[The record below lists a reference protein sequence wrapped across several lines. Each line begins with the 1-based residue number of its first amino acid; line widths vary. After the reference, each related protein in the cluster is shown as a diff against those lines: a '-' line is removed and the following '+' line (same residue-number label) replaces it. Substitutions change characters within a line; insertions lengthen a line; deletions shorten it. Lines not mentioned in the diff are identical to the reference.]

1 MSSDYNYNLLKKDIK
16 EGKQIVLFVGAGINF
31 CPKHRMLW
39 SDIMRHL
46 FKHALTSIACNKDI
60 NKDDLAQLKE
70 LFGIDNNALLDK
82 ESIDSYL
89 ELYEYVQDEYPSV
102 LQAYIVK
109 RILGQRYIS
118 IIQEFLYK
126 NCSTVLL
133 REAFETNHSIKSK
146 EKKKEIDYPCLF
158 AIARLILLCPNIKAV
173 VTYNYDNFLTQAI
186 KILQESP
193 GTYFNGKD
201 KLLFNKRT
209 NNGSLEV
216 VDVYGDN
223 YNSVIRSKT
232 FPIYHVHGY
241 IPSPTE
247 IQNIDETSIV
257 LSLDEFYDNVR
268 NVYSWQTD
276 TQMHLLSHYTCIFIG
291 SSISDITIQRMLYY
305 AQHYGNNENIYYFRA
320 HQIKQQLNEHH
331 KCIHKIL
338 DEIKN
343 DFYNDY
349 GLTTIYREDG
359 YDKLYPYISALVD
372 VLKTEENE
380 EV

>member
-1 MSSDYNYNLLKKDIK
+1 MSSDYNYHLLQKDIK

-31 CPKHRMLW
+31 CQKHRMLW
-39 SDIMRHL
+39 SDVMRHL

-82 ESIDSYL
+82 ESINSYL
-89 ELYEYVQDEYPSV
+89 ELHEYVQDEYPSI

-109 RILGQRYIS
+109 KILGQRYIS
-118 IIQEFLYK
+118 IIQEFLYN
-126 NCSTVLL
+126 NCSAELL
-133 REAFETNHSIKSK
+133 RDAFKTNHSIKSK
-146 EKKKEIDYPCLF
+146 EKKNEIDYPCLF

-193 GTYFNGKD
+193 GTYFNRKD

-276 TQMHLLSHYTCIFIG
+276 TQMHLLSHYTCVFIG

-320 HQIKQQLNEHH
+320 HQEQQLEESH
-331 KCIHKIL
+331 KSIHKLL

-349 GLTTIYREDG
+349 GLTTIYVEEG
-359 YDKLYPYISALVD
+359 YDYLYSKISALVD
-372 VLKTEENE
+372 VLKTKVNE

>member
-1 MSSDYNYNLLKKDIK
+1 MSSDYNYRLLQKDIK

-31 CPKHRMLW
+31 CQEHRMLW
-39 SDIMRHL
+39 SDVMRHL
-46 FKHALTSIACNKDI
+46 FKHTLTSIACNKDI

-70 LFGIDNNALLDK
+70 LFGIDNNAQLDK

-89 ELYEYVQDEYPSV
+89 KLYEYVQDEYPSV

-109 RILGQRYIS
+109 KVLGQRYIS
-118 IIQEFLYK
+118 IIQEFLYN
-126 NCSTVLL
+126 NCNTLLL
-133 REAFETNHSIKSK
+133 REAFDTNHSLKPK
-146 EKKKEIDYPCLF
+146 EKKKEEDYPCLF

-193 GTYFNGKD
+193 GNYFKNED

-209 NNGSLEV
+209 NNGALEV

-223 YNSVIRSKT
+223 YNSVIKSKT

-241 IPSPTE
+241 IPSTTE

-276 TQMHLLSHYTCIFIG
+276 TQMHLLSHYTCVFIG

-320 HQIKQQLNEHH
+320 HQIKTRLNERH
-331 KCIHKIL
+331 KYIHKLL

-349 GLTTIYREDG
+349 GLTTIYVEEG
-359 YDKLYPYISALVD
+359 YDHLYSKIGALVD
-372 VLKTEENE
+372 VLKKKANE

>member
-1 MSSDYNYNLLKKDIK
+1 MLSDYNYNLLKKDIK

-31 CPKHRMLW
+31 CQKHRMLW
-39 SDIMRHL
+39 SDVMRHL

-82 ESIDSYL
+82 ESINSYL
-89 ELYEYVQDEYPSV
+89 ELHKYVQDEYPSI

-109 RILGQRYIS
+109 KILGQRYIS
-118 IIQEFLYK
+118 IIQEFLYN
-126 NCSTVLL
+126 NCSAELL
-133 REAFETNHSIKSK
+133 RDAFKTNHSIKSK
-146 EKKKEIDYPCLF
+146 EKKNEIDYPCLF

-193 GTYFNGKD
+193 GTYFNRKD
-201 KLLFNKRT
+201 ELLFNKRT

-276 TQMHLLSHYTCIFIG
+276 TQMHLLSHYTCVFIG

-320 HQIKQQLNEHH
+320 HQEQQLEESH
-331 KCIHKIL
+331 KSIHKLL

-349 GLTTIYREDG
+349 GLTTIYVEEG
-359 YDKLYPYISALVD
+359 YDYLYSKISALVD
-372 VLKTEENE
+372 VLKTKVNE